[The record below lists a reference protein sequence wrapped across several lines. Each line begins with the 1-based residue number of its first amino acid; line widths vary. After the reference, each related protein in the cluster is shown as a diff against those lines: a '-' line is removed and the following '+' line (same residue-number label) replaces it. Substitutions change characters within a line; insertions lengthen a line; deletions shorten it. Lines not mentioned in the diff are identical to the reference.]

1 MLDENRNQPESVFVQ
16 KQNPTLQPLG
26 DLRMKNKLLVFSLL
40 LAAAIVFCGFS
51 AAKPANE
58 KVALELLNPMGVI
71 EPEPY
76 LALKPRLSDYSG
88 KKIALV
94 HNIKPGVPQL
104 FDILEEMLK
113 QKYPGITIQ
122 RGFNPGIQAQAQE
135 EHFQEIAKGCDAF
148 VYAMGD

>member
-1 MLDENRNQPESVFVQ
+1 
-16 KQNPTLQPLG
+16 
-26 DLRMKNKLLVFSLL
+26 MKNRLVAVFLL
-40 LAAAIVFCGFS
+40 LAAALVFCGYS
-51 AAKPANE
+51 TAKPPSE
-58 KVALELLNPMGVI
+58 KVTLELLNPMGVI

-76 LALKPRLSDYSG
+76 LALRPRLSDYSA

-94 HNIKPGVPQL
+94 HNIKPGVQQL

-113 QKYPGITIQ
+113 QKYPGVTVL
-122 RGFNPGIQAQAQE
+122 RGYKPGPNAQAQE

>member
-1 MLDENRNQPESVFVQ
+1 
-16 KQNPTLQPLG
+16 
-26 DLRMKNKLLVFSLL
+26 MKNRLVAVFLL
-40 LAAAIVFCGFS
+40 LAAALVFCGYS
-51 AAKPANE
+51 TAKPPSE
-58 KVALELLNPMGVI
+58 KVTLELLNPMGVI

-76 LALKPRLSDYSG
+76 IALRPRLSDYSG

-94 HNIKPGVPQL
+94 HNIKPGVQQL

-113 QKYPGITIQ
+113 QKYPGVTIQ
-122 RGFNPGIQAQAQE
+122 RGFNPGIAAQAQE

>member
-1 MLDENRNQPESVFVQ
+1 
-16 KQNPTLQPLG
+16 
-26 DLRMKNKLLVFSLL
+26 MKNILAAVSLL
-40 LAAAIVFCGFS
+40 LVAGFFFS
-51 AAKPANE
+51 GSSTAKQTDE
-58 KVALELLNPMGVI
+58 KVTLELLNPMGVI

-76 LALKPRLSDYSG
+76 LALNPRLSDYSD

-113 QKYPGITIQ
+113 KKYPGVTIQ
-122 RGFNPGIQAQAQE
+122 RGFNPGVPAQAQE

>member
-1 MLDENRNQPESVFVQ
+1 
-16 KQNPTLQPLG
+16 
-26 DLRMKNKLLVFSLL
+26 MKNKLIAISLL
-40 LAAAIVFCGFS
+40 LAAALVFCGFS
-51 AAKPANE
+51 TAKAASEN
-58 KVALELLNPMGVI
+58 VTLELLNPMGVI

-76 LALKPRLSDYSG
+76 LALRPRLPDYSG

-113 QKYPGITIQ
+113 QKYPGVTIQ

>member
-1 MLDENRNQPESVFVQ
+1 
-16 KQNPTLQPLG
+16 
-26 DLRMKNKLLVFSLL
+26 MKNILVAVSLL
-40 LAAAIVFCGFS
+40 LAAGTSFGGQSKAG
-51 AAKPANE
+51 PANA
-58 KVALELLNPMGVI
+58 KVTLELLNPMGVI

-76 LALKPRLSDYSG
+76 LPLRPRLADYSG

-104 FDILEEMLK
+104 FDILEELLK
-113 QKYPGITIQ
+113 QKYPGVTIQ

>member
-1 MLDENRNQPESVFVQ
+1 MRNKILAV
-16 KQNPTLQPLG
+16 
-26 DLRMKNKLLVFSLL
+26 SLL
-40 LAAAIVFCGFS
+40 LTAGLFFGGWSKAGP
-51 AAKPANE
+51 AKE
-58 KVALELLNPMGVI
+58 KVTLELLNPMGVI

-76 LALKPRLSDYSG
+76 LPLRPRLSDYSG

-113 QKYPGITIQ
+113 QKYPGVTIQ
-122 RGFNPGIQAQAQE
+122 RGFNPGKEQAQAQE

>member
-1 MLDENRNQPESVFVQ
+1 MRN
-16 KQNPTLQPLG
+16 KILAA
-26 DLRMKNKLLVFSLL
+26 SLL
-40 LAAAIVFCGFS
+40 LTAGLFFGGRLTAR
-51 AAKPANE
+51 PANE
-58 KVALELLNPMGVI
+58 KVTLELLNPMGVI

-76 LALKPRLSDYSG
+76 LALRPRLSDYSG

-113 QKYPGITIQ
+113 QKYPGVTIQ

>member
-1 MLDENRNQPESVFVQ
+1 
-16 KQNPTLQPLG
+16 
-26 DLRMKNKLLVFSLL
+26 MKNKLVAISLL
-40 LAAAIVFCGFS
+40 LAAALVFCGFS
-51 AAKPANE
+51 TAKPANE
-58 KVALELLNPMGVI
+58 KVTLELLNPMGVI

-76 LALKPRLSDYSG
+76 LALRPRLADYSG

-113 QKYPGITIQ
+113 QKYPGVTIQ
-122 RGFNPGIQAQAQE
+122 RGFNPGKEQAQAQE

>member
-1 MLDENRNQPESVFVQ
+1 MR
-16 KQNPTLQPLG
+16 
-26 DLRMKNKLLVFSLL
+26 NKLAAVSLL
-40 LAAAIVFCGFS
+40 LAAGLIFCGS
-51 AAKPANE
+51 STAGSTGG
-58 KVALELLNPMGVI
+58 KVTLELLNPMGVI
-71 EPEPY
+71 EPEQN
-76 LALKPRLSDYSG
+76 LALRPRLSDYSG

-113 QKYPGITIQ
+113 QKYPGVTIQ

>member
-1 MLDENRNQPESVFVQ
+1 MR
-16 KQNPTLQPLG
+16 
-26 DLRMKNKLLVFSLL
+26 NKLAAVSLL
-40 LAAAIVFCGFS
+40 LAASLFLCGS
-51 AAKPANE
+51 STAGSTGG
-58 KVALELLNPMGVI
+58 KVTLELLNPMGVI
-71 EPEPY
+71 EPEQNM
-76 LALKPRLSDYSG
+76 ALRPRLSDYSG

-104 FDILEEMLK
+104 FDILEELLK
-113 QKYPGITIQ
+113 QKYPGVTIQ

>member
-1 MLDENRNQPESVFVQ
+1 
-16 KQNPTLQPLG
+16 
-26 DLRMKNKLLVFSLL
+26 MKSKILAVSLL
-40 LAAAIVFCGFS
+40 LTAGLFFYGS
-51 AAKPANE
+51 STAKPKPATQ
-58 KVALELLNPMGVI
+58 KVTLELLNPMGVI

-76 LALKPRLSDYSG
+76 MALRPRLSDYSG

-113 QKYPGITIQ
+113 QKYPGVTIQ

>member
-1 MLDENRNQPESVFVQ
+1 
-16 KQNPTLQPLG
+16 
-26 DLRMKNKLLVFSLL
+26 MKNKLVAVSLML
-40 LAAAIVFCGFS
+40 GAGLFFGGRLKAG
-51 AAKPANE
+51 PTDE
-58 KVALELLNPMGVI
+58 KITLELLNPMGVI

-76 LALKPRLSDYSG
+76 IALRPRLSDYSG

-94 HNIKPGVPQL
+94 HNIKPGVQQL

-113 QKYPGITIQ
+113 QKYPGVTIQ

>member
-1 MLDENRNQPESVFVQ
+1 
-16 KQNPTLQPLG
+16 
-26 DLRMKNKLLVFSLL
+26 MKNRLLAVSLL
-40 LAAAIVFCGFS
+40 LAAGLPFLAGVRR
-51 AAKPANE
+51 PNRQTE
-58 KVALELLNPMGVI
+58 KVTLELLNPMGVI

-76 LALKPRLSDYSG
+76 LALRPRLSDYSG

-113 QKYPGITIQ
+113 QKYPGVTIQ

>member
-1 MLDENRNQPESVFVQ
+1 MR
-16 KQNPTLQPLG
+16 
-26 DLRMKNKLLVFSLL
+26 NKLPAVSLL
-40 LAAAIVFCGFS
+40 LAVGLMFCGSSTAGS
-51 AAKPANE
+51 AGG
-58 KVALELLNPMGVI
+58 KVTLELLNPMGVI
-71 EPEPY
+71 EPEQN
-76 LALKPRLSDYSG
+76 LALRPRLSDYSG

-113 QKYPGITIQ
+113 QKYPGVTIQ

>member
-1 MLDENRNQPESVFVQ
+1 MDALWTASIQYLSKSGSQTSNWEIKE
-16 KQNPTLQPLG
+16 
-26 DLRMKNKLLVFSLL
+26 MKNRLAAVSLL
-40 LAAAIVFCGFS
+40 LVAASVFCGFS
-51 AAKPANE
+51 AAKPKPANS
-58 KVALELLNPMGVI
+58 KVTLELLNPMGMI
-71 EPEPY
+71 DPESY
-76 LALKPRLSDYSG
+76 LALRPRLSDYSG

-113 QKYPGITIQ
+113 QKYPGVTIQ

>member
-1 MLDENRNQPESVFVQ
+1 
-16 KQNPTLQPLG
+16 
-26 DLRMKNKLLVFSLL
+26 MKNKLVAVSLL
-40 LAAAIVFCGFS
+40 LAAGLFFYGSS
-51 AAKPANE
+51 AAKPKPANE
-58 KVALELLNPMGVI
+58 KVTLELLNPMGVI

-76 LALKPRLSDYSG
+76 LALRPRLSDYSG

-113 QKYPGITIQ
+113 QKYPGVTIQ

>member
-1 MLDENRNQPESVFVQ
+1 
-16 KQNPTLQPLG
+16 
-26 DLRMKNKLLVFSLL
+26 MKNKLVAVSLL
-40 LAAAIVFCGFS
+40 LAAALVFCGFS
-51 AAKPANE
+51 PANPKPANQ
-58 KVALELLNPMGVI
+58 KVTLELLNPMGVI

-76 LALKPRLSDYSG
+76 LALRPRLADYSG

-113 QKYPGITIQ
+113 QKYPGVTIQ

>member
-1 MLDENRNQPESVFVQ
+1 
-16 KQNPTLQPLG
+16 
-26 DLRMKNKLLVFSLL
+26 MKNKLVAISLL
-40 LAAAIVFCGFS
+40 LAAALVFCGFS
-51 AAKPANE
+51 PAKPANE
-58 KVALELLNPMGVI
+58 KVTLELLNPMGVI
-71 EPEPY
+71 DPEPY
-76 LALKPRLSDYSG
+76 LALRPRLSDYSG

>member
-1 MLDENRNQPESVFVQ
+1 
-16 KQNPTLQPLG
+16 
-26 DLRMKNKLLVFSLL
+26 MKNKILAVSLL
-40 LAAAIVFCGFS
+40 LVAALVFCGFS
-51 AAKPANE
+51 AAKPKPAKE
-58 KVALELLNPMGVI
+58 KVTLELLNPMGVI

-76 LALKPRLSDYSG
+76 LALRPRLSDYSG

-113 QKYPGITIQ
+113 QKYPGVTIQ

>member
-1 MLDENRNQPESVFVQ
+1 
-16 KQNPTLQPLG
+16 
-26 DLRMKNKLLVFSLL
+26 MKRKLLAVSLL
-40 LAAAIVFCGFS
+40 LAAGLFFCGHS
-51 AAKPANE
+51 TAKPAAE
-58 KVALELLNPMGVI
+58 KVTKVALELLNPMGVV
-71 EPEPY
+71 EPEPF
-76 LALKPRLSDYSG
+76 LPLRPPLSDYSG

-113 QKYPGITIQ
+113 QKYPGVTIQ

-135 EHFQEIAKGCDAF
+135 EHFQGIAKGCDAF

>member
-1 MLDENRNQPESVFVQ
+1 MRN
-16 KQNPTLQPLG
+16 N
-26 DLRMKNKLLVFSLL
+26 LLAVSLL
-40 LAAAIVFCGFS
+40 LAAGLIFCGS
-51 AAKPANE
+51 STAGSVSE
-58 KVALELLNPMGVI
+58 KVTLELLNPMGVI
-71 EPEPY
+71 DPEPT
-76 LALKPRLSDYSG
+76 LALRPRLLDLTG

-104 FDILEEMLK
+104 FDVLEELLK
-113 QKYPGITIQ
+113 QKYPGVTIL

>member
-1 MLDENRNQPESVFVQ
+1 
-16 KQNPTLQPLG
+16 
-26 DLRMKNKLLVFSLL
+26 MKNKLVAISLL
-40 LAAAIVFCGFS
+40 LAAGICFGGQSKAGPAI
-51 AAKPANE
+51 E
-58 KVALELLNPMGVI
+58 KVTLELLNPMGVI

-76 LALKPRLSDYSG
+76 LALRPRLADYSG

-113 QKYPGITIQ
+113 QKYPGVTIQ

>member
-1 MLDENRNQPESVFVQ
+1 MRN
-16 KQNPTLQPLG
+16 KILTI
-26 DLRMKNKLLVFSLL
+26 SLL
-40 LAAAIVFCGFS
+40 LAAGIFICGLS
-51 AAKPANE
+51 TAKPANE
-58 KVALELLNPMGVI
+58 KVTLELLNPMGVI

-76 LALKPRLSDYSG
+76 LALRPRLSDYSG

-113 QKYPGITIQ
+113 QKYPGVTIQ

>member
-1 MLDENRNQPESVFVQ
+1 MRNKIRAIF
-16 KQNPTLQPLG
+16 
-26 DLRMKNKLLVFSLL
+26 LL
-40 LAAAIVFCGFS
+40 LAAGICFGGRSEAG
-51 AAKPANE
+51 PANE
-58 KVALELLNPMGVI
+58 KVTLELLNPMGVI
-71 EPEPY
+71 DPEPY
-76 LALKPRLSDYSG
+76 LALRPRLSDYSG